1 MFHPSTGSLP
11 QRSVSSAQRFQF
23 GWWMPSSTASVRI
36 ALTTSIVRW
45 RKR

>member
-1 MFHPSTGSLP
+1 MFQPRTGSFP

-23 GWWMPSSTASVRI
+23 SWWIPSLTASARI
-36 ALTTSIVRW
+36 ALTTSTVRW